1 MTIGSILPNSVIEWG
16 TDIVF
21 IAALM
26 AAVLYVGKRAWG
38 FIKEA
43 REVGDDDDID

>member
-1 MTIGSILPNSVIEWG
+1 MISSILPDTVIEWG
-16 TDIVF
+16 TDLVF

-38 FIKEA
+38 FIREA
-43 REVGDDDDID
+43 REVADDED